1 MAMSGYAPDLGTCS
15 VCGRDQDEHFYLHI
29 MNGSLLC
36 SECFFDK
43 GKEVKKFTATSYDD
57 IRQSETVAGLTPAVV
72 AAMRYVLC
80 APLERLFAFGLEEA
94 SDVDDF
100 ARAAQTYVLSHL
112 ERGFDS
118 LNFYHTMRAPVPH
131 KETKV

>member
-1 MAMSGYAPDLGTCS
+1 
-15 VCGRDQDEHFYLHI
+15 

-36 SECFFDK
+36 SECFFEK
-43 GKEVKKFTATSYDD
+43 GKAVKPFGDTSYDD
-57 IRQSETVAGLTPAVV
+57 IRQSETVVGLTPAVC
-72 AAMRYVLC
+72 AAMRYVLS

-94 SDVDDF
+94 SDIEDF

-118 LNFYHTMRAPVPH
+118 LNFYHTMRAPLPH